1 MTVSTVLLR
10 FRTLTPEQ
18 RRERLNRVNISIV
31 EYGDEMCSKDL
42 RTPDKLDEFLNQ
54 LSQEGG
60 TQKNQLL
67 VVQDLSTR
75 MIEQLG
81 TAFDIE
87 PGFFRTHI
95 GDYVWLNTRDPQAE
109 IPDLESSS
117 IKSNHFSAQYVSPRY
132 FENQDQLKAAKAQ
145 VESFNVSRRID
156 HDGRFKEWS
165 DMPGSDVGLVR
176 NKVSLWVRPNRGTD
190 HGWLGKNILNL
201 SK

>member
-1 MTVSTVLLR
+1 MTVSTVPLR
-10 FRTLTPEQ
+10 CRTLTPEQ
-18 RRERLNRVNISIV
+18 RRERLNRVNLSV
-31 EYGDEMCSKDL
+31 VDYGDEMCSKDL
-42 RTPDKLDEFLNQ
+42 RTPDELDEFLTQ
-54 LSQEGG
+54 LSQEGAI
-60 TQKNQLL
+60 QKNRLL

-75 MIEQLG
+75 MIEKLG

-145 VESFNVSRRID
+145 VESFNVWRSID
-156 HDGRFKEWS
+156 HMG
-165 DMPGSDVGLVR
+165 GSR
-176 NKVSLWVRPNRGTD
+176 NGVICQGVTLD
-190 HGWLGKNILNL
+190 
-201 SK
+201 